1 MTLRLATRSSP
12 LALLQAARVSE
23 LLAAAGAGGS
33 EIVTVESE
41 GDRRADVAI
50 SQLGSWGAF
59 TNAIEQAV
67 LEGRADVAV
76 HSAKDLPAATDA
88 AQLAL
93 GAVPERADPRD
104 VLVGG
109 DLDELPPGAL
119 ILSGSPR
126 RRAQLAHLRPDLV
139 FGELRGNIERRL
151 ARADADAAVVVAV
164 AALQRLAL
172 TPAHAEVLPLATMLP
187 MVGQGALALRCRPDD
202 GAALDALRA
211 IDDLALHRALD
222 AERAFLAALGG
233 GCRAP
238 LGALA
243 RSVGERGEIHLQAML
258 ASLDGH
264 ILLRAERSG
273 NDPLALGGGLARALL
288 AEGGRALVEEGERA
302 LVEEGA

>member
-23 LLAAAGAGGS
+23 LLAAAGAGES

-119 ILSGSPR
+119 VLSGSPR

-172 TPAHAEVLPLATMLP
+172 TPADAEVLPLATMLP
-187 MVGQGALALRCRPDD
+187 RSAR
-202 GAALDALRA
+202 
-211 IDDLALHRALD
+211 
-222 AERAFLAALGG
+222 
-233 GCRAP
+233 
-238 LGALA
+238 A
-243 RSVGERGEIHLQAML
+243 RSPSVVARTTAPRWTPFARSTTWRCTAPSTPSAPSSPPSAGVVAPPRRARPQRRRARKIHLQAML

-273 NDPLALGGGLARALL
+273 NDPLALGEGLPAPSSRRVDAARRGG
-288 AEGGRALVEEGERA
+288 
-302 LVEEGA
+302 